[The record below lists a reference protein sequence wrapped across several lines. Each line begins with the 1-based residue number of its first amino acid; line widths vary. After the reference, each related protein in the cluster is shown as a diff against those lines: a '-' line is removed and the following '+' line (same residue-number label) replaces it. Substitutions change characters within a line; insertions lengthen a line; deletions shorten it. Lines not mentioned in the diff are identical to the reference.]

1 MRAFQSLIRVTRA
14 AEWWEFKILPPL
26 AAGYAASFILGGS
39 PFEAWQALL
48 TLVLAVIPAGIFV
61 SVLNDLTDLEDD
73 ARAGKYNR
81 LAGRGLTI
89 PLLILALCLA
99 AGSAFGWYWRGDAVV
114 LGVYAA
120 GWICFIAYSLPP
132 VRLKTTGL
140 PGALCDAIGANVV
153 PVSLSVLLVAGA
165 FETTAPWYTLVPV
178 CVWSLCFG
186 LRGII
191 WHQLGDA
198 EADRVAGVK
207 SFVLSYGEEESRL
220 FAHRFIY
227 PAELIAI
234 ALFLGQ
240 LPLPALL
247 AVTVGLT
254 LYALYTYERIIR
266 FQMQSTI
273 VKPRLRASLTMHEY
287 YDVFLPVGLLL
298 AGVFDTW
305 MALVILA
312 AHIVLFPAR
321 FLRVAADGVK
331 LFDPQYTRPS
341 LEE

>member
-1 MRAFQSLIRVTRA
+1 MRSLQSLVRVTRA

-26 AAGYAASFILGGS
+26 AVGYAASFIFGGS
-39 PFEAWQALL
+39 PLDAWPAFL
-48 TLVLAVIPAGIFV
+48 TLILAVIPAGIFV
-61 SVLNDLTDLEDD
+61 SVLNDLTDLKDD

-81 LAGRGLTI
+81 LAGRGLAI
-89 PLLILALCLA
+89 PLAIIALCLA
-99 AGSAFGWYWRGDAVV
+99 GGGALAWYWRGDPV
-114 LGVYAA
+114 LQAIYAA
-120 GWICFIAYSLPP
+120 GWICFVAYSLPP
-132 VRLKTTGL
+132 IRLKTTGL
-140 PGALCDAIGANVV
+140 AGALCDAIGANVV
-153 PVSLSVLLVAGA
+153 PVSLSVVLVAGA
-165 FETTAPWYTLVPV
+165 FPTDIEWYTIAPV
-178 CVWSLCFG
+178 CVWSFCFG

-198 EADRVAGVK
+198 EADAVAGVK
-207 SFVLSYGEEESRL
+207 SFVLAYGEEESRL
-220 FAHRFIY
+220 LVHRVIY
-227 PAELIAI
+227 PVELVAI
-234 ALFLGQ
+234 ILFLGQ

-247 AVTVGLT
+247 AATVGLT

-273 VKPRLRASLTMHEY
+273 VKPRLRASLTVHEY

-298 AGVFDTW
+298 AGAWDAPF
-305 MALVILA
+305 ALVMLA

-321 FLRVAADGVK
+321 FIRVAADSIK